1 MNTRDKAIELL
12 KEHFTDRE
20 LMLYIKSSDL
30 VYESILDTV
39 QEALNIDLVMPS
51 RLTVEQGHKELL
63 IGEFFEYI
71 EIEEDEFTKVPVTWS
86 NIKDIYKKIVEFHSA

>member
-1 MNTRDKAIELL
+1 MDKEEIKQIAYD
-12 KEHFTDRE
+12 FTTSKGDAEKLEER
-20 LMLYIKSSDL
+20 
-30 VYESILDTV
+30 ILS
-39 QEALNIDLVMPS
+39 LFGVMPS
-51 RLTVEQGHKELL
+51 RLTVEQGHKGLL